1 MRFEGLVKSWNDD
14 RGFGFIEP
22 SQGGQEIFVHIKAF
36 SSGAGRPAPNLKVS
50 FEVEQSADGK
60 KRAKNVML
68 MRRAGTTS
76 GFSGR
81 AAAPWPRGT
90 LIVLAAFA
98 LTYLMVTLLWGTRLY
113 LALAYL
119 GMSLVCATA
128 YWMDKRAA
136 QTAQWRISEST
147 LLLLGALGGWPG
159 AIIAQQTLRHKT
171 SKTSFQAGFWLTVGV
186 NVLAFI
192 ALTTPLGRFVG
203 A

>member
-22 SQGGQEIFVHIKAF
+22 SRGGQEIFVHIKAF
-36 SSGAGRPAPNLKVS
+36 PSGAGRPAPNLKVS
-50 FEVEQSADGK
+50 FEVERSADGK

-68 MRRAGTTS
+68 MRRIGAAAGL
-76 GFSGR
+76 SGR
-81 AAAPWPRGT
+81 AAAPWPWVK
-90 LIVLAAFA
+90 LIISAAFA

-113 LALAYL
+113 LALAYV
-119 GMSLVCATA
+119 GMSLACATA
-128 YWMDKRAA
+128 YWVDKRAA
-136 QTAQWRISEST
+136 QTGQWRISKST

-186 NVLAFI
+186 NVLGFI